1 MAGCGYAFLSHWTDV
16 FFFFNSFSFGLPAW
30 LIPLLVGY
38 ALVSVCAICALFMW
52 RKIGFYAVCIAAVAA
67 FLTGVAGGTLTMAI
81 LANCISTI
89 ILAILLRSE
98 WKLFR

>member
-1 MAGCGYAFLSHWTDV
+1 FFLFNCFSSGSPVWLTPLFVFYA
-16 FFFFNSFSFGLPAW
+16 
-30 LIPLLVGY
+30 I
-38 ALVSVCAICALFMW
+38 VSICAIGALFMW